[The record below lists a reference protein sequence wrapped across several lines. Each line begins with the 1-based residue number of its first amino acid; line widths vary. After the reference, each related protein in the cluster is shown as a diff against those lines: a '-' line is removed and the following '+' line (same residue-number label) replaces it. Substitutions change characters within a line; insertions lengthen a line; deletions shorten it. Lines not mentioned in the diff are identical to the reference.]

1 MREVVEEMA
10 AQYYASVTGASNHIN
25 NNIINMK
32 VSCTQEEPKTWRR
45 VHLITSFSLNK
56 RGHFIM
62 IDSNQDTEPGY
73 SLLGYPAAGGYEVT
87 GNKTWISRIKN
98 VITVHFCTR

>member
-32 VSCTQEEPKTWRR
+32 VSYKKEEPNME
-45 VHLITSFSLNK
+45 TSPSHNFFLPEQK
-56 RGHFIM
+56 RTLYN
-62 IDSNQDTEPGY
+62 D
-73 SLLGYPAAGGYEVT
+73 
-87 GNKTWISRIKN
+87 
-98 VITVHFCTR
+98 